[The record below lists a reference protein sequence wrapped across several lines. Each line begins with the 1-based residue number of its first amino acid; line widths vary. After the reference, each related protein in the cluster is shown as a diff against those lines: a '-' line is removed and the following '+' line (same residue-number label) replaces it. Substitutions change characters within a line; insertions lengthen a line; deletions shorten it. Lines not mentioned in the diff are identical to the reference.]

1 MTSPTTKQIVVA
13 FDFSGSSEHALE
25 HALDTPHDNILHVIC
40 VIEPHT
46 ANAAVPGGPVDYQY
60 AERVQA
66 AVAER
71 ITKELE
77 RRGSK
82 EAVHFFVHARIGKP
96 AEQILSLARE
106 IGADSI
112 VIGTKGLKGLDR
124 IVLGSVAEKVVRE
137 AGCSVQVARAKTYG
151 WTALVDV
158 KAVERHPTY
167 VPPHRYAYE
176 DHRVEKRP
184 TDWPLY

>member
-1 MTSPTTKQIVVA
+1 MTSPSTNQVVVA
-13 FDFSGSSEHALE
+13 FDFSSSAYHPLE
-25 HALDTPHDNILHVIC
+25 RALDRAKNSVLHIIC

-46 ANAAVPGGPVDYQY
+46 PNAAVAGGPVDYQY
-60 AERVQA
+60 AERVQNELA
-66 AVAER
+66 RLV
-71 ITKELE
+71 TKMLE
-77 RRGSK
+77 QRDR
-82 EAVHFFVHARIGKP
+82 EPVHFFIHARIGKP
-96 AEQILSLARE
+96 AEEILMLAQE

-112 VIGTKGLKGLDR
+112 IIGTKGLTGVER

-137 AGCSVQVARAKTYG
+137 AGCSVEVARGKTYG
-151 WTALVDV
+151 WTPLLDV
-158 KAVERHPTY
+158 KEVERHPSY